1 MDWHAVQII
10 HDYKP
15 GSERAGMAVFVDR
28 LYPRGIPKTRMAGV
42 LWLKDIT
49 PSMALREWYHAD
61 AQAHFD
67 EFTQRS
73 WEELHGQTE

>member
-1 MDWHAVQII
+1 
-10 HDYKP
+10 
-15 GSERAGMAVFVDR
+15 MAVFVDR
-28 LYPRGIPKTRMAGV
+28 LYPRGIPKVRMAGV

-67 EFTQRS
+67 EFTQRFGKNCTAKPS
-73 WEELHGQTE
+73 RRP

>member
-1 MDWHAVQII
+1 
-10 HDYKP
+10 
-15 GSERAGMAVFVDR
+15 MAVFVDR

-67 EFTQRS
+67 EFTQRFGKNCTAKPS
-73 WEELHGQTE
+73 RRP

>member
-1 MDWHAVQII
+1 MQII

-28 LYPRGIPKTRMAGV
+28 LYPRGIPKVRMAGV

-67 EFTQRS
+67 DSRS
-73 WEELHGQTE
+73 VLGKNCTAKPSRRP